1 MLSLQPV
8 INIKILLSYY
18 IYIICSVIIFLMCT
32 KSLKSIFSMYSPSHF
47 GFITTFR
54 MPSHMW
60 LVAVMLDKCGC
71 NRCMW
76 EGDTPQTQSN
86 IQTEDFTGGPVVK
99 TSPCNAG
106 VQVQSQDGRAKIPHA
121 FWPKN
126 RNIIQKQYCN
136 KFNKD
141 FKNGPPKVLKKKIQ
155 ASCEPTSPVIQW
167 LRICLPMQG
176 TWVRSLVW
184 EDFKCLEAAKPVG
197 HDYWSPSFRAQEP
210 QLEKARVQHR
220 RPSTAINK

>member
-60 LVAVMLDKCGC
+60 LVAVMLDKCDC

-141 FKNGPPKVLKKKIQ
+141 FKNGPPKVLNKKN
-155 ASCEPTSPVIQW
+155 TSQLWTNFPGDPVVKN
-167 LRICLPMQG
+167 LPANAGDMGSIPGLGRFQMPG
-176 TWVRSLVW
+176 GS
-184 EDFKCLEAAKPVG
+184 
-197 HDYWSPSFRAQEP
+197 
-210 QLEKARVQHR
+210 
-220 RPSTAINK
+220 